1 MKPIV
6 DCCLTFGFLVPVID
20 AFDKRLT
27 FILHCEVDDARGAAV
42 CGGDCSR
49 VKVVGSLSATE
60 RQFHMRVWIDATRDN
75 KLTAGINH
83 AVDFYFELRPDYRY
97 KFIFD
102 QDVGFVIVSG
112 GDDATALN

>member
-6 DCCLTFGFLVPVID
+6 NCCLTFGLLMPVID

-27 FILHCEVDDARGAAV
+27 FVLHSEVDDARGAAV

-49 VKVVGSLSATE
+49 AKVVGCLSATE
-60 RQFHMRVWIDATRDN
+60 RQFHVRVWINATGDY

-83 AVDFYFELRPDYRY
+83 AVDVHLELCPDYGY

-102 QDVGFVIVSG
+102 QDVRF
-112 GDDATALN
+112 